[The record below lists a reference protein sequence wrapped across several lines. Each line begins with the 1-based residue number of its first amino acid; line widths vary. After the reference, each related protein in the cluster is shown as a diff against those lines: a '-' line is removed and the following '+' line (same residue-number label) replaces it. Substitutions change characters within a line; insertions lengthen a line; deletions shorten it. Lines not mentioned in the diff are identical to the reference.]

1 MNRSGP
7 ARLAAVLLAVGV
19 VVMVAGTFAPW
30 LRSGQVT
37 RNSYRTAGLAQRLLD
52 LRGVAAAALDAMPLL
67 ALLCAVGGL
76 LFGFGY
82 RRTAL
87 ALLTV
92 LALLLAA
99 LSVAVLAAPA
109 SSEIAVTVSGPAI
122 TLGGA
127 LLALIAAITSVLVH
141 RADSADSADRSARQL
156 PSYKVE

>member
-7 ARLAAVLLAVGV
+7 ARLVATVLLAVGV

-52 LRGVAAAALDAMPLL
+52 LHGVAGAALDAMPLL

-76 LFGFGY
+76 LFMFGY

-87 ALLTV
+87 ILLTA

-99 LSVAVLAAPA
+99 LSVAVLVAPA
-109 SSEIAVTVSGPAI
+109 SSEVAVTDSGPVI

-127 LLALIAAITSVLVH
+127 LLAVFAAITSVVAQCVDRSFRQVSPH
-141 RADSADSADRSARQL
+141 RA
-156 PSYKVE
+156 E